1 MPVASLA
8 APGMLVILRM
18 ALRNLREH
26 RSRTLIVGSI
36 ITAGVAVV
44 VAGNSLADTASDNL
58 RGAFVDNFTGHVMIH
73 GETPRRLSLFGFGLE
88 VTNVEIPR
96 IGSYEEVFAH
106 VTALPEVESTSPQLT
121 MFAVANADEQ
131 QNEDFSVMIM
141 GVEAESYGTTFPD
154 ALVIAEGGPL
164 LPGQAGVMLPAGLA
178 QEMGARLGEE
188 PKPGDRLLLTAIVG
202 GGGQIRELPITGI
215 FRFRKQML
223 GLDQVLIV
231 DARSFRSLAG
241 LVVGTDVALT
251 EQETEVLAVDDL
263 DALFSDGEQVVDDA
277 ASDASAEESLG
288 EEAVSEEAVSEE
300 EVFAILDDRERAPLE
315 VDAAA
320 WNFLL
325 LKLAGPRAT
334 EAQERRLVDDLNGY
348 FRTHGIA
355 AEAVGWRLA
364 SGGFARLASA
374 VLGVFHGTVAVIAV
388 VAVIIITN
396 TLVISV
402 MERTSEIGTMRALG
416 ASRRFVRRLFL
427 LETLSTSWLF
437 GAAGIVL
444 GALVVAVLGGTGI
457 PAGND
462 FMRVLFGGDV
472 LAPALSAFSVGLAA
486 AVATAIGLVASVY
499 PVTMALRV
507 QPVRAVQTE

>member
-1 MPVASLA
+1 MASAA

-58 RGAFVDNFTGHVMIH
+58 RGAFVDHFTGHVMIH

-106 VTALPEVESTSPQLT
+106 VTALPEVAATSPQLT

-131 QNEDFSVMIM
+131 QNEDFSVMVM
-141 GVEAESYGTTFPD
+141 GVEAESYGAAFPD

-164 LPGQAGVMLPAGLA
+164 IPGQAGVMLPAGLA

-241 LVVGTDVALT
+241 LVVGADVALS
-251 EQETEVLAVDDL
+251 EQEIEVLAVDDL
-263 DALFSDGEQVVDDA
+263 DALFSDREQVVDDA
-277 ASDASAEESLG
+277 ASAEESLGEASVG
-288 EEAVSEEAVSEE
+288 EEAVSEED
-300 EVFAILDDRERAPLE
+300 VFAILDDRERAPLE

-325 LKLAGPRAT
+325 LKLAGPRPT

>member
-1 MPVASLA
+1 MPMVSSSV
-8 APGMLVILRM
+8 GMLVILRM

-26 RSRTLIVGSI
+26 RSKTLIVGSI

-58 RGAFVDNFTGHVMIH
+58 RGAFVENFTGNVMIH

-96 IGSYEEVFAH
+96 IGSYEEVLAH
-106 VTALPEVESTSPQLT
+106 VTALPEVTVTSPQLT

-131 QNEDFSVMIM
+131 QNEDFPVMLM
-141 GVEAESYGTTFPD
+141 GVDAESHGTAFPD
-154 ALVIAEGGPL
+154 ALVIADGGPL
-164 LPGQAGVMLPAGLA
+164 VPGRAGVMLPVGLA
-178 QEMGARLGEE
+178 QEMGVRLGEE

-223 GLDQVLIV
+223 GLDQVLLV

-241 LVVGTDVALT
+241 LVVGSDVELT

-263 DALFSDGEQVVDDA
+263 DALFSDQEQVVDDA
-277 ASDASAEESLG
+277 VDASAEESLG
-288 EEAVSEEAVSEE
+288 EQALGEED
-300 EVFAILDDRERAPLE
+300 VFAILDDRERAPLE

-325 LKLAGPRAT
+325 LRLAGPRAT

-348 FRTHGIA
+348 FRANGIA

-402 MERTSEIGTMRALG
+402 MERTAEIGTMRALG

-444 GALVVAVLGGTGI
+444 GAAVVAVLGGTGI
-457 PAGND
+457 RAGND

-472 LAPALSAFSVGLAA
+472 LTPVLSAFSIGLAA

>member
-1 MPVASLA
+1 
-8 APGMLVILRM
+8 MLVILRM

-44 VAGNSLADTASDNL
+44 VAGTSLADTASDNL
-58 RGAFVDNFTGHVMIH
+58 RGAFVEHFTGHVMIH

-164 LPGQAGVMLPAGLA
+164 VPGRAGVMLPAGLA

-241 LVVGTDVALT
+241 LVVRMDVALT

-263 DALFSDGEQVVDDA
+263 DALFSDREQVVDDA
-277 ASDASAEESLG
+277 GDASEEESLG
-288 EEAVSEEAVSEE
+288 EASVSETSVSEE

-325 LKLAGPRAT
+325 LKLTGPRAT
-334 EAQERRLVDDLNGY
+334 EAEERRLVDDLNGY
-348 FRTHGIA
+348 FRAHGIA

-427 LETLSTSWLF
+427 LETLSTAWLF

>member
-1 MPVASLA
+1 MASLA

-106 VTALPEVESTSPQLT
+106 VTALPEVAATSPQLT

-131 QNEDFSVMIM
+131 QNEDFSVMVM
-141 GVEAESYGTTFPD
+141 GVEAESYGAAFPD

-164 LPGQAGVMLPAGLA
+164 IPGQAGVMLPAGLA

-231 DARSFRSLAG
+231 DDRSFRSLAG
-241 LVVGTDVALT
+241 LVVGADVALT

-277 ASDASAEESLG
+277 GDASAEESL
-288 EEAVSEEAVSEE
+288 EEAVSEED
-300 EVFAILDDRERAPLE
+300 VFAILDDRERAPLE

-444 GALVVAVLGGTGI
+444 GAAVVAVLGGTGI

>member
-1 MPVASLA
+1 MVSSSA
-8 APGMLVILRM
+8 GMLVILRM

-26 RSRTLIVGSI
+26 RSKTLIVGSI

-58 RGAFVDNFTGHVMIH
+58 RGAFVENFTGNVMIH

-96 IGSYEEVFAH
+96 IGSYEEVLAH
-106 VTALPEVESTSPQLT
+106 VTALPEVAVTSPQLT

-131 QNEDFSVMIM
+131 QNEDFPVMLM
-141 GVEAESYGTTFPD
+141 GVDAESYGTAFPD
-154 ALVIAEGGPL
+154 ALVIADGGPL
-164 LPGQAGVMLPAGLA
+164 VPGRAGVMLPVGLA

-223 GLDQVLIV
+223 GLDQVLLV

-241 LVVGTDVALT
+241 LVVGSDVELT

-263 DALFSDGEQVVDDA
+263 DALFSDQEQVVDDA
-277 ASDASAEESLG
+277 GDASADASLDEESLG
-288 EEAVSEEAVSEE
+288 EQD
-300 EVFAILDDRERAPLE
+300 VFAILDDRERAPLE
-315 VDAAA
+315 VDASA

-325 LKLAGPRAT
+325 LRLAGPRAT

-348 FRTHGIA
+348 FRANGIA

-402 MERTSEIGTMRALG
+402 MERTAEIGTMRALG

-437 GAAGIVL
+437 GAAGILL
-444 GALVVAVLGGTGI
+444 GAAVVAVLGGTGI
-457 PAGND
+457 RAGND

-472 LAPALSAFSVGLAA
+472 LTPVLSAFSVGLAA